1 MNNSGHTLFF
11 TKQIIRE
18 IDLPMQTADAEANR
32 VSDGFESPDFL
43 SPAAGQYK
51 LLSIFSRDIPQRLF
65 LSRSTCNMRYWHDF
79 AS

>member
-1 MNNSGHTLFF
+1 
-11 TKQIIRE
+11 
-18 IDLPMQTADAEANR
+18 MQTADAEANR

-79 AS
+79 FFILQAKTQVYKSCDVIC

>member
-1 MNNSGHTLFF
+1 MLTL
-11 TKQIIRE
+11 KNISLAEKIIRE

-79 AS
+79 AN

>member
-1 MNNSGHTLFF
+1 
-11 TKQIIRE
+11 
-18 IDLPMQTADAEANR
+18 MQTADAEANR

-51 LLSIFSRDIPQRLF
+51 LLSIFSRDIPQRRF

-79 AS
+79 FILQAKTQVYKSCDVIC